1 MDLEAIER
9 IKRLKYRYFRCLDTK
24 DWDGF
29 RGCFVP
35 DATARYGDR
44 LAFDG
49 RDAITQYMVDNVGPT
64 MITLHHG
71 HHPEIDVERDT
82 ATGIWALED
91 TVIMTEWRQLLYGA
105 SFYEDAYVR
114 GDDGE
119 WRIAA
124 TSYVRTFESIQ
135 SLDDTPSWRL
145 LANRWSDPAETE
157 GEAAAEAAGRAGITP
172 T

>member
-1 MDLEAIER
+1 MDHDALEDIR
-9 IKRLKYRYFRCLDTK
+9 RLKYRYFRCLDTK

-29 RGCFVP
+29 RDCFVP
-35 DATARYGDR
+35 DASAQYGKR
-44 LAFDG
+44 VSFTN
-49 RDAITQYMVDNVGPT
+49 RDDITQYMIDNLGPT

-71 HHPEIDVERDT
+71 HHPEIDVDGDA

-91 TVIMTEWRQLLYGA
+91 TVIMTEYRQLLYGA
-105 SFYEDAYVR
+105 SFYEDRYVR
-114 GDDGE
+114 GDDGA

-135 SLDDTPSWRL
+135 SLDDTPSFKL
-145 LANRWSDPAETE
+145 LANRWASEAEAE
-157 GEAAAEAAGRAGITP
+157 AEAAGHAGITP